1 MDLNSIFSTNNKAQT
16 IVKQG
21 SALVSN
27 TMLVMNKNDLK
38 NFTACVYGYDS
49 ETKSLYLKLTN
60 DVAKNEKHSTINGT
74 KIRLN
79 ISKGLGLDA
88 KANKVAKLE
97 TVKGQTNTYKLALS
111 DKPEKRPA
119 KKQAKKQAETT
130 A

>member
-1 MDLNSIFSTNNKAQT
+1 MDLQALFSTNNKAQT
-16 IVKQG
+16 TVKQG

-27 TMLVMNKNDLK
+27 TMLIMNRNDLK
-38 NFTACVYGYDS
+38 GFSACVYGYDS

-60 DVAKNEKHSTINGT
+60 KAEKNEKHSTINGT

-97 TVKGQTNTYKLALS
+97 TVKGQTNTYKLELA
-111 DKPEKRPA
+111 
-119 KKQAKKQAETT
+119 
-130 A
+130 

>member
-16 IVKQG
+16 TAQKGYAI
-21 SALVSN
+21 VSN
-27 TMLVMNKNDLK
+27 TTLVLNKNDIK

-49 ETKSLYLKLTN
+49 ETNSLYIKLTN

-97 TVKGQTNTYKLALS
+97 TVKGQTNTYKLELA
-111 DKPEKRPA
+111 
-119 KKQAKKQAETT
+119 
-130 A
+130 